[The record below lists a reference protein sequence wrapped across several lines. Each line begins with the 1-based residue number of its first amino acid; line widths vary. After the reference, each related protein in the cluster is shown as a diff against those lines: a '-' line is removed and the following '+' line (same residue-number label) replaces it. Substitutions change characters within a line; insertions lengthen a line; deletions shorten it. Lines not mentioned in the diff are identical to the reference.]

1 MRIKNWQNRALF
13 ISAAIILSFVALAF
27 SAKVFR
33 ENVIYFYS
41 PTDLISKSVS
51 PSDKT
56 LRVGGLVN
64 SIRKVD
70 DLTIEFI
77 ISDEQ
82 NSLVA
87 RFKGIPP
94 ALFTEGQGTIA
105 TGTLK
110 ESNLFIAKEILAKH
124 DENYMPKEVAESL
137 KKSGRWK
144 DS

>member
-13 ISAAIILSFVALAF
+13 ISTAIILSFVALAF

-33 ENVIYFYS
+33 ENIIYFYS
-41 PTDLISKSVS
+41 PTDLIEKAVS
-51 PSDKT
+51 PSVKT
-56 LRVGGLVN
+56 LRVGGLV
-64 SIRKVD
+64 SAIKKVD
-70 DLTIEFI
+70 DLTIEFT

-82 NSLVA
+82 NSLIA

-94 ALFTEGQGTIA
+94 ALFTECQGTIA
-105 TGTLK
+105 TGHL
-110 ESNLFIAKEILAKH
+110 EANNLFIAKEILAKH

-144 DS
+144 NS

>member
-13 ISAAIILSFVALAF
+13 ISAAIVLSFVALAF

-33 ENVIYFYS
+33 ENIIYFYS
-41 PTDLISKSVS
+41 PTDLIEKAVS
-51 PSDKT
+51 PSAKT
-56 LRVGGLVN
+56 LRVGGLV
-64 SIRKVD
+64 SGIKKID
-70 DLTIEFI
+70 DLTIEFT

-82 NSLVA
+82 NSLIA

-105 TGTLK
+105 TG
-110 ESNLFIAKEILAKH
+110 NLEQNKLFLAKEILAKH

-144 DS
+144 D